1 MVTKGKKKNLAV
13 VTAKP
18 LFNEIKKKKTLK
30 WHSQYIQ
37 AIFAG
42 SCEWQIEQLQVFIV
56 DLRCPSPEGYVV
68 AIKSS

>member
-1 MVTKGKKKNLAV
+1 MVTKEKKTSQWWQLSLYLTKEKKN
-13 VTAKP
+13 
-18 LFNEIKKKKTLK
+18 LK

>member
-1 MVTKGKKKNLAV
+1 MVTKEKKNLSV

-18 LFNEIKKKKTLK
+18 LFNERKKNLK